1 MKLSQFRSIPF
12 LRKGFS
18 QKAGRNSN
26 GKITIR
32 HRGSGHKQ
40 AIRQID

>member
-1 MKLSQFRSIPF
+1 MKLSHFRSIPS

-18 QKAGRNSN
+18 QKAGRNST
-26 GKITIR
+26 GKMTTR